1 MDLTSFFRND
11 DTLVARGFVVVV
23 EGIRTGYCRK
33 APSQASGIRTGY
45 FRKAL
50 SQATGIRTGS
60 SFSRLVLVSQRDCVC
75 FLIESLGGEG
85 MESTRTD

>member
-1 MDLTSFFRND
+1 MDLTLFLRND
-11 DTLVARGFVVVV
+11 DTLVAHGFVVVV

-60 SFSRLVLVSQRDCVC
+60 SFSRLVLVSQRDYVC
-75 FLIESLGGEG
+75 FSIDSLGGEG